1 MAVVNGTA
9 GNDILIGTE
18 ASDAIF
24 GYGGDDT
31 IDGGLGAD
39 FLYGGS
45 GNDLF
50 KFTSVQL
57 SFPAPTAIGQIDGG
71 EGYDT
76 VDLSQI
82 SPVSLGTSQ
91 NSAGTYV
98 IGISVGSQKYEL
110 RDIERINLGS
120 GNDTVF
126 PASTTNGV
134 EIHLAGGNDTAYA
147 NANDRIY
154 GEAGDDSVFISGAF
168 GPGRNIGLADGGDG
182 VDTLRTNIS
191 FVVDLA
197 AGTATSGNAAFTIAN
212 FERLEM
218 SLSGY
223 AATGYGDNNSNV
235 MRISSISDDGR
246 AGVTFDGRGGNDYI
260 SGGAGNDTLI
270 GGTGNDT
277 VSYEYATGAVRVDL
291 ASGLATGAAGRD
303 TLSGF
308 ETVLGSAYGDV
319 IVGDA
324 SRNYLT
330 GGAGDDLLA
339 TVSGAR
345 SLKPGG
351 GFDIIDGG
359 SGADTLQLGGARSD
373 YQLLTSGGKSY
384 FVTAGGA
391 TEVVNVEAVQF
402 GATAPT
408 SISASLA
415 GVKAFDG
422 LSYIASYSDLRA
434 VFGTN
439 ADRGT
444 EHFVNAGFNEER
456 AVQFNGLDY
465 IASYADLRGA
475 FGADATAGARH
486 FIQYGAGEGRG
497 TTFNGW
503 SYLASYS
510 DLIRAIGPDEGAAAR
525 HYIQA
530 GANEGRGITFDA
542 TAYGKAN
549 PDLVNVFGNDADALA
564 RHYVTYGYAE
574 GRAIGHATA
583 ASSTFDHTGLFAED
597 ASSGGDPIGEN
608 VFASSAEA
616 GAVHGNMYD
625 FANSAMIPQHLDAL
639 GFL

>member
-1 MAVVNGTA
+1 MAIINGTA
-9 GNDILIGTE
+9 GNDILAG
-18 ASDAIF
+18 SDAADTIY
-24 GYGGDDT
+24 GLGGDDT

-39 FLYGGS
+39 YLYGGS

-50 KFTSVQL
+50 KFSSVQV
-57 SFPAPTAIGQIDGG
+57 SYPAPTAFGLLDGG
-71 EGYDT
+71 DGYDT
-76 VDLSQI
+76 IDLTRI
-82 SPVSLGTSQ
+82 SPVTLAEYPNDAGGYDLGLT
-91 NSAGTYV
+91 
-98 IGISVGSQKYEL
+98 VGSQGYETKS
-110 RDIERINLGS
+110 IEQINLGDRNDFVS
-120 GNDTVF
+120 LSSISGLKLNLGAGNDFALTS
-126 PASTTNGV
+126 AGN
-134 EIHLAGGNDTAYA
+134 EIF
-147 NANDRIY
+147 
-154 GEAGDDSVFISGAF
+154 GEAGDDQIFISG
-168 GPGRNIGLADGGDG
+168 GRQSLGRADGGSG
-182 VDTLRTNIS
+182 FDTLITNIG

-197 AGTATSGNAAFTIAN
+197 AGTAISGDATYKIAN
-212 FERLEM
+212 FERLQM

-223 AATGYGDNNSNV
+223 AATGLGDDSANIMSTNPATY
-235 MRISSISDDGR
+235 DDGS

-291 ASGLATGAAGRD
+291 AAGLATGAAGRD

-308 ETVLGSAYGDV
+308 ETVMGSAYGDV
-319 IVGDA
+319 IIGDTN
-324 SRNYLT
+324 RNYLS

-351 GFDIIDGG
+351 GSDIIDGG
-359 SGADTLQLGGARSD
+359 GGADTLQLGGARSD

-408 SISASLA
+408 PILASLA

-422 LSYIASYSDLRA
+422 LSYIASYSDLRS

-456 AVQFNGLDY
+456 AVQFSGLDY

-564 RHYVTYGYAE
+564 RHYVTYGYTE
-574 GRAIGHATA
+574 GRALAPRTAAATA
-583 ASSTFDHTGLFAED
+583 FEHTGLFAED
-597 ASSGGDPIGEN
+597 VSAVGASVGEG
-608 VFASSAEA
+608 VFASSADA
-616 GAVHGNMYD
+616 GAVHGVVHD
-625 FANSAMIPQHLDAL
+625 FASSAMISQTVDAF
-639 GFL
+639 GFI